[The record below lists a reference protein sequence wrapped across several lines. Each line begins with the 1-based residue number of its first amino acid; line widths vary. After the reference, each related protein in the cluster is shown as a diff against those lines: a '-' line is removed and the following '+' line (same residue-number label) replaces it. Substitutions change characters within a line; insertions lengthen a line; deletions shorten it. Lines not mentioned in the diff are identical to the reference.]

1 MCERERNDAS
11 MEPLKP
17 KLVGSLREAGLSSP
31 EHGSANAYGPG
42 PASRA
47 TPAQWLDARQF
58 SFAVLLMLT
67 AAAFYAAYLIFS
79 PFLTAMFLAFVLAIA
94 FAPLHQW
101 VTRRIRSATTAALVT
116 TTVVM
121 LCIVVPFILVSLRL
135 VAEAASFY
143 SSLSQQWRTGTAW
156 YTSVSGLSEAAQR
169 AAERTGIPVQQLKS
183 GVGSL
188 AQQFGAWLVGM
199 TRWAARGAVQQ
210 MITAILVFLILFFFL
225 RDRKEFRRGIFGML
239 PLPPRRVLEL
249 TAIIH
254 ENIVANI
261 YGMFA
266 VGLIQGILTAL
277 GFWATG
283 LRAPLLWGVMAMVFS
298 FVPLVGPILV
308 WMPGAAVLAMQG
320 DMSKAVGLFAW
331 GAIVISAADYIIRP
345 RVAGGGSNKTNRLL
359 ILLSFLGGVK
369 AFGVI
374 GIFVGPV
381 VLALIIALLRILREE
396 RVGRQKPANLAA

>member
-1 MCERERNDAS
+1 
-11 MEPLKP
+11 
-17 KLVGSLREAGLSSP
+17 
-31 EHGSANAYGPG
+31 
-42 PASRA
+42 
-47 TPAQWLDARQF
+47 
-58 SFAVLLMLT
+58 
-67 AAAFYAAYLIFS
+67 
-79 PFLTAMFLAFVLAIA
+79 
-94 FAPLHQW
+94 
-101 VTRRIRSATTAALVT
+101 
-116 TTVVM
+116 
-121 LCIVVPFILVSLRL
+121 
-135 VAEAASFY
+135 
-143 SSLSQQWRTGTAW
+143 
-156 YTSVSGLSEAAQR
+156 
-169 AAERTGIPVQQLKS
+169 
-183 GVGSL
+183 
-188 AQQFGAWLVGM
+188 M

-225 RDRKEFRRGIFGML
+225 RDRKEFRRGIFSML

-254 ENIVANI
+254 ESIVANI

-266 VGLIQGILTAL
+266 VGLIQGILTAI

-283 LRAPLLWGVMAMVFS
+283 LRAPLLWGVMAMIFS

-320 DMSKAVGLFAW
+320 DFGKALGLFAW
-331 GAIVISAADYIIRP
+331 GAVVISAADYVIRP

-381 VLALIIALLRILREE
+381 ILALIIALLRILREE
-396 RVGRQKPANLAA
+396 RGGRQKPANLAA